1 MVTGS
6 ESSEASGLTAA
17 VAAFSVQQSSRAAQ
31 GTETW
36 QRQGAK
42 SKLSVIQGILGNKK
56 PGILSP
62 VLSEMKKGF
71 NNQELSTKQ
80 LKHSRPA
87 SFLGVLQTRLP
98 LCVQG
103 PCTPEMLPIQSEM

>member
-17 VAAFSVQQSSRAAQ
+17 AAFSAQQSGGAAQ
-31 GTETW
+31 GTETC

-42 SKLSVIQGILGNKK
+42 FKLLVIQCILGNKK

-62 VLSEMKKGF
+62 VLSEMKKKL

-80 LKHSRPA
+80 PKHSSPA
-87 SFLGVLQTRLP
+87 SFLGVLRTRFP

-103 PCTPEMLPIQSEM
+103 PYTASK